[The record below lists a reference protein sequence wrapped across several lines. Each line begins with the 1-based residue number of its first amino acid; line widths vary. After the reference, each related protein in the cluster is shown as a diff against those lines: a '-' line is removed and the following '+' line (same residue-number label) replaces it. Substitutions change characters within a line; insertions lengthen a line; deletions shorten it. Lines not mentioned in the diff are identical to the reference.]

1 MSEPIYFAAGYYY
14 PTEKRSYGKRGE
26 LVTVAMTNEPKRFT
40 LVGPVANE
48 GGVPYITKNV
58 NGLRL
63 TSHHANLYVL
73 QDDGKTAEL
82 VNYRCPQ
89 VARFEKG
96 SMTPI
101 CHEVLTDKQAAALK
115 MAIEAGHFFD

>member
-40 LVGPVANE
+40 LVGPAANE
-48 GGVPYITKNV
+48 GSVPYITKND
-58 NGLRL
+58 NGLRA

-73 QDDGKTAEL
+73 QDDGKTAKL
-82 VNYRCPQ
+82 VDYRCSQ
-89 VARFEKG
+89 AARFEKE
-96 SMTPI
+96 SITPVRY
-101 CHEVLTDKQAAALK
+101 EVLTDKQAAVLK
-115 MAIEAGHFFD
+115 MAIEIGFFFE